1 MPAVQRTLWVTR
13 AGDLSNLRM
22 RTEEIPDPGAGEV
35 QVAVKA
41 VGFNFA
47 DLFACLGLYRCI
59 FVDVHPARAV
69 SLSLDLRGCLGTIVA
84 SPQNFLVRTLRSYI

>member
-1 MPAVQRTLWVTR
+1 MHVQRTLWVTR
-13 AGDLSNLRM
+13 AGNLSNLRM

-35 QVAVKA
+35 QVAVEA

-59 FVDVHPARAV
+59 LVDPRVTHITQQSV
-69 SLSLDLRGCLGTIVA
+69 D
-84 SPQNFLVRTLRSYI
+84 